1 MAFEDPFDFNP
12 ASRVAV
18 GAVGQ
23 PGQRTFLL
31 QASQGF
37 RTISLKLEKQQVYAL
52 ALGIDKVI
60 EEMEERELLLIP
72 ATEEPPDTALDLE
85 LPIEPILI
93 VEQLGLGY
101 DRASHM
107 MLLVAQ
113 EMSAKADAPP
123 ALVRIYA
130 TPAQMRAL
138 SRHAKDIVA
147 HGRPLCPLC
156 GEPMDPEGHFCPR
169 GNGHTKATVVD

>member
-12 ASRVAV
+12 VSRITV

-52 ALGIDKVI
+52 ALGIDKVL
-60 EEMEERELLLIP
+60 EEMEEREVLLVS
-72 ATEEPPDTALDLE
+72 AAEEPPETALDLE
-85 LPIEPILI
+85 EPIDPVMI

-101 DRASHM
+101 DRSTNM

-113 EMSAKADAPP
+113 ELSLEGDAPP
-123 ALVRIYA
+123 ALVRFYA

-169 GNGHTKATVVD
+169 GNGHTKATLVD